1 MWRRKL
7 CSLYDINPLLYL
19 PSNDAAT
26 QSISTI
32 VCICYVTCV
41 LKSSFCTLSILL
53 YYLALGPL
61 AASKQRFNF
70 IISSF
75 HINYVW
81 IRWAEQSSAREKD
94 FECGKIPFSINTRHI
109 CVLRISNTSAPNL
122 TTILIMRRR
131 VWVNSMHAFRSLFY
145 VNNIVRY
152 FSFNLSNASW
162 FTEFIFVTFVFSP
175 SNGTI
180 Q

>member
-94 FECGKIPFSINTRHI
+94 FECGKNTIQYQHSTYMCTTYIQHKRAKLDDNINNEA
-109 CVLRISNTSAPNL
+109 S
-122 TTILIMRRR
+122 
-131 VWVNSMHAFRSLFY
+131 SMSQFHAC
-145 VNNIVRY
+145 
-152 FSFNLSNASW
+152 FSFTFLCQQYCSV
-162 FTEFIFVTFVFSP
+162 FFFQFI
-175 SNGTI
+175 
-180 Q
+180 